1 MSESPEEQRSKMK
14 KEGFNPQISFEY
26 KPININSSNEIF
38 DEYLPPEGDGKRSL
52 LSKEVSCV

>member
-1 MSESPEEQRSKMK
+1 MSNTIEESRSSSK

-38 DEYLPPEGDGKRSL
+38 DAFVPPEGDGKKSI
-52 LSKEVSCV
+52 LSKAVSN